1 MVAHAYNHHASIA
14 GATYIL
20 YSKQRGSAFYLY
32 SILMSPKLK
41 SIKKIL
47 AVRNDRFGEFLLN
60 LPALRALKETYPD
73 AEITLAV
80 ASGVRQ
86 LAECIEYADR
96 VVVWGRDFRKSL
108 RRQGFDAA
116 IIFNPA
122 KEAHWAVF
130 FAGIPIR
137 VGYDRKWGIL
147 LNHRIPDNK
156 NLGLKHE
163 VEYNLGLVDLISA
176 KTNNK
181 SLSLGRLPRHN
192 NLEYVGAV
200 AIHPYTSD
208 KVKEWPLE
216 RFKELSR
223 RIAGELRLSVIVVG
237 KADTGAEL
245 FSNLGGNIVNL
256 VNKTSLIELAQ
267 VLKQCRMLVSCD
279 SGPMHLAAAVGTPV
293 VALFRNDLPGKT
305 ARRWGPWGKIH
316 SVIEKNNLLD
326 ITIDELLEKTRG
338 ILR

>member
-1 MVAHAYNHHASIA
+1 
-14 GATYIL
+14 
-20 YSKQRGSAFYLY
+20 
-32 SILMSPKLK
+32 
-41 SIKKIL
+41 
-47 AVRNDRFGEFLLN
+47 
-60 LPALRALKETYPD
+60 
-73 AEITLAV
+73 
-80 ASGVRQ
+80 
-86 LAECIEYADR
+86 
-96 VVVWGRDFRKSL
+96 
-108 RRQGFDAA
+108 
-116 IIFNPA
+116 
-122 KEAHWAVF
+122 
-130 FAGIPIR
+130 

-237 KADTGAEL
+237 KAETGAEL
-245 FSNLGGNIVNL
+245 FSNLEGNIVNL
-256 VNKTSLIELAQ
+256 VNKTSLIGLAQ

-305 ARRWGPWGKIH
+305 ARRWGPWGSGH
-316 SVIEKNNLLD
+316 TVIEKADLND
-326 ITIDELLEKTRG
+326 IAVEEVLVKIKVIKT
-338 ILR
+338 